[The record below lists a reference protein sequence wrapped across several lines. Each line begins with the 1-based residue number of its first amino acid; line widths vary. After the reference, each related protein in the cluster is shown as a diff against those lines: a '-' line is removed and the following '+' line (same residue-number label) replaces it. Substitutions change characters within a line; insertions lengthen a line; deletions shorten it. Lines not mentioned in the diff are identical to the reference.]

1 MLRKSLYTR
10 SLLYFNMEFG
20 REEVNI
26 KYIRNFVNENIPRN
40 SPKRNNTMQTEC
52 SIKILN

>member
-26 KYIRNFVNENIPRN
+26 KYIRNFVNENIPRIHQN
-40 SPKRNNTMQTEC
+40 ETIQYKQNAP
-52 SIKILN
+52 